1 MAAKDD
7 VIEIIDKLELEEYFV
22 IHGVETVKYKGK
34 RAVAILVEVR
44 DE

>member
-1 MAAKDD
+1 MNERDD
-7 VIEIIDKLELEEYFV
+7 VLAIIDKLELEDYFE